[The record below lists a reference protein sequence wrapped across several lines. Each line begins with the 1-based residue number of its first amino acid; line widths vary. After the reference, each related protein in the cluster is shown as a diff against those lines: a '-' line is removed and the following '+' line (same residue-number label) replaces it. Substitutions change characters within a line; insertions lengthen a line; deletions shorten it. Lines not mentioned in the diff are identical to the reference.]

1 VGTQNKIFGK
11 ISYLSYMKKIIKLT
25 ESQLTNIIKR
35 VIKEEEEEDN
45 GTKKIILKY
54 IDKQFKG
61 MKREQWGW
69 DIGEK
74 NVLQYVNNHFIVN
87 EDLRDE
93 IKKVF
98 GISDREVHQL
108 YKIYLK
114 KRFPKYN
121 MFNILYEYL

>member
-11 ISYLSYMKKIIKLT
+11 FLYLSYMKKIIKLT
-25 ESQLTNIIKR
+25 ESDLTRIVKR
-35 VIKEEEEEDN
+35 VIKENESESGKYLE
-45 GTKKIILKY
+45 TLLKFV
-54 IDKQFKG
+54 DKQFKG
-61 MKREQWGW
+61 MKRDRWGW
-69 DIGEK
+69 DVGEK

-114 KRFPKYN
+114 KRFPRYN